1 MTFRNRLQYFLVK
14 KLKISNK
21 NAFVLIE
28 TGQIELNG
36 NVIFTNIE
44 INETDSIK
52 YKNTLLQEAKKII
65 YIAYYKPRG
74 IETTL
79 NINIENNLFD
89 ALQLKECVFPVGRL
103 DKESEG
109 LLLLTNN
116 GKIFD
121 KTLRAENHIEKEY
134 LVTVDKPIAEYFI
147 SQMATGVVIMGQT
160 TKKAVVEKLTEFEF
174 KIILIQGLNRQIRR
188 MCYKLGYEVKKLVR
202 IRIGPLILGD
212 LAPNE
217 MRYIDYPEN

>member
-1 MTFRNRLQYFLVK
+1 MTFRSRLQYFLVK

-21 NAFVLIE
+21 KAFHLIE

-36 NVIFTNIE
+36 IVIDSNIE
-44 INETDSIK
+44 ITETDTIIFE
-52 YKNTLLQEAKKII
+52 NVELQKAKKII

-89 ALQLKECVFPVGRL
+89 ALQLNESVFPVGRL

-121 KTLRAENHIEKEY
+121 KTLRAENNIEKEY
-134 LVTVDKPIAEYFI
+134 LVTVDKQITDNFI
-147 SQMATGVVIMGQT
+147 SQMADGVVIMGQT
-160 TKKAVVEKLTEFEF
+160 TKNAIVEKLTDFEF
-174 KIILIQGLNRQIRR
+174 KIILTQGLNRQIRR
-188 MCYKLGYEVKKLVR
+188 MCYKLGYEVKKLIR
-202 IRIGPLILGD
+202 IRIGPILLGD
-212 LAPNE
+212 LKPSE
-217 MRYIDYPEN
+217 IRYFDYS